1 MPNFWGEITTFTIT
15 WSISSTHFYLSR
27 SLTLQW
33 FSVYQGL
40 LRHLATVWSAYW
52 PSMRSPNFSLWSLQ
66 TGESMAWLPS
76 VSLENKKNNGN
87 KGLEHTVPRWARVTQ
102 FEVQILGGS
111 TSSFQCVVTATP
123 SSDFT
128 RDKVVV
134 TDKKQL
140 NWVCLATKTLKCWYP
155 QTNMAMENQQFSIAK
170 CNKLPE
176 GSFFYHTISEI
187 VVSENVGSPSQ
198 HGFQY

>member
-1 MPNFWGEITTFTIT
+1 M
-15 WSISSTHFYLSR
+15 SR
-27 SLTLQW
+27 FQVPCPLPGVGGNLALVNGTVQGPPKVDLRIRQDLTQNKSNEFEWLDET
-33 FSVYQGL
+33 L
-40 LRHLATVWSAYW
+40 
-52 PSMRSPNFSLWSLQ
+52 SLWSLQ

-134 TDKKQL
+134 TDKTQL
-140 NWVCLATKTLKCWYP
+140 NWVCLATKTLKCWDP
-155 QTNMAMENQQFSIAK
+155 QTNMAMENHHFS
-170 CNKLPE
+170 
-176 GSFFYHTISEI
+176 
-187 VVSENVGSPSQ
+187 
-198 HGFQY
+198 